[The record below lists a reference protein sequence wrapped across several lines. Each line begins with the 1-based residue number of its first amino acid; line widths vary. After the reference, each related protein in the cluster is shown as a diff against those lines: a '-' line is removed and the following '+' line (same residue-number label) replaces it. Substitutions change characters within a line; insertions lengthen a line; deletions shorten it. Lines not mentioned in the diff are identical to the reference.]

1 MKSYINDR
9 LSQKG
14 AKQRARGLDR
24 IRELLSNETED
35 KDLLRL
41 DAAHNRSTLK
51 GIALSDLEPK
61 KVLHKPHDDEG
72 ALAEIQRLRNLHT
85 RD

>member
-9 LSQKG
+9 LLQKG
-14 AKQRARGLDR
+14 AKQRARGLYR

-35 KDLLRL
+35 EHLLRL

-51 GIALSDLEPK
+51 GIALSDLEPN
-61 KVLHKPHDDEG
+61 KVLHKPHYKG
-72 ALAEIQRLRNLHT
+72 ALAEMQRLRNLHT